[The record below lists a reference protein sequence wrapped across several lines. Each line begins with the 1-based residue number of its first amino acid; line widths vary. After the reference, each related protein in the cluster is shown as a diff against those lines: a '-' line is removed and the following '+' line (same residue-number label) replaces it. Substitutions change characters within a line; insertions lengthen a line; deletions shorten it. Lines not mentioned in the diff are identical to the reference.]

1 MIIPSSSRVFKKY
14 KVLSKIGEGGFSQV
28 FKVQLLNSDTS
39 ANEVYALKYFLIRPE
54 SDKEVAIN
62 RFKQE
67 IAILQKVKSDYFPY
81 YIESYVGDDEQY
93 AIMEYIDGKSLREL
107 IKKNG
112 SIIPTSAINYVR
124 QICEAMQE
132 LHSNNIIHR
141 DIKSNNIIVTS
152 RNHIK
157 ILDFGLSLDPDSQ
170 RFTQASKVVG
180 SVYYMAPELCRS
192 DNEPTKKT
200 DIYAIG
206 ILLYE
211 MLTGKYPI
219 EGKKANETLTLQ
231 KTMPMPKLTD
241 KIETSQA
248 LENVIIKATAKD
260 PFFRYSS
267 AWEMAEDLKTA
278 LSEKRIFEKPID
290 SKRMKTK
297 KTFTEIVNSK
307 GFLVAMLIIF
317 SLIILA
323 VIVAIVVLSI

>member
-1 MIIPSSSRVFKKY
+1 MAY
-14 KVLSKIGEGGFSQV
+14 
-28 FKVQLLNSDTS
+28 
-39 ANEVYALKYFLIRPE
+39 
-54 SDKEVAIN
+54 
-62 RFKQE
+62 
-67 IAILQKVKSDYFPY
+67 
-81 YIESYVGDDEQY
+81 
-93 AIMEYIDGKSLREL
+93 
-107 IKKNG
+107 
-112 SIIPTSAINYVR
+112 
-124 QICEAMQE
+124 
-132 LHSNNIIHR
+132 H
-141 DIKSNNIIVTS
+141 
-152 RNHIK
+152 
-157 ILDFGLSLDPDSQ
+157 LDPDSQ

>member
-1 MIIPSSSRVFKKY
+1 MIPSNSRVYKKY
-14 KVLSKIGEGGFSQV
+14 KVLTKIGEGGFS
-28 FKVQLLNSDTS
+28 KVLKVELLNSDS
-39 ANEVYALKYFLIRPE
+39 VVKEVYALKYFVIKPD
-54 SDKEVAIN
+54 SDKNVSIS

-81 YIESYVGDDEQY
+81 YVESYVGDDEQY
-93 AIMEYIDGKSLREL
+93 LVMEYVEGKSLREL

-112 SIIPTSAINYVR
+112 VLNPHSSINYVR

-141 DIKSNNIIVTS
+141 DIKSNNIIITS
-152 RNHIK
+152 NSHVK

-180 SVYYMAPELCRS
+180 SVYYMAPELCRA

-219 EGKKANETLTLQ
+219 EGKKADETLILQ

-241 KIETSQA
+241 KIATTQA

-260 PFFRYSS
+260 PFHRYSS

-290 SKRMKTK
+290 AKKMKPK
-297 KTFTEIVNSK
+297 KTITEIVNSK
-307 GFLVAMLIIF
+307 GFLIAMLVIF

-323 VIVAIVVLSI
+323 VIVAIIVLSV

>member
-1 MIIPSSSRVFKKY
+1 MI
-14 KVLSKIGEGGFSQV
+14 
-28 FKVQLLNSDTS
+28 
-39 ANEVYALKYFLIRPE
+39 LKY
-54 SDKEVAIN
+54 
-62 RFKQE
+62 
-67 IAILQKVKSDYFPY
+67 
-81 YIESYVGDDEQY
+81 
-93 AIMEYIDGKSLREL
+93 
-107 IKKNG
+107 
-112 SIIPTSAINYVR
+112 
-124 QICEAMQE
+124 
-132 LHSNNIIHR
+132 
-141 DIKSNNIIVTS
+141 
-152 RNHIK
+152 
-157 ILDFGLSLDPDSQ
+157 LDFGLSLDPDSQ

-290 SKRMKTK
+290 S
-297 KTFTEIVNSK
+297 
-307 GFLVAMLIIF
+307 
-317 SLIILA
+317 
-323 VIVAIVVLSI
+323 